1 MPKQRANVKTDSK
14 DLRCTKQSFIG
25 PNNYSPVHP
34 SKASMMGHFG
44 GVLGEWVGV
53 CVYKRVGWVSHFLPP
68 RILLFNSQGLRVLS
82 VKGETLIMN

>member
-1 MPKQRANVKTDSK
+1 MHQAIIHRAEQLFTS
-14 DLRCTKQSFIG
+14 
-25 PNNYSPVHP
+25 P

>member
-53 CVYKRVGWVSHFLPP
+53 CTRGWAGFPTSSHPGFCYS
-68 RILLFNSQGLRVLS
+68 IL
-82 VKGETLIMN
+82 KGSKF